1 MAIYTKKGFAM
12 EVSASTNTQSQTNT
26 TKDPMKKAID
36 AQGQQVMKVLEGL
49 QEQSRQTQQMN
60 AQKTGVGNSVNIL
73 G

>member
-1 MAIYTKKGFAM
+1 M
-12 EVSASTNTQSQTNT
+12 EVSSSTNTQAQTQT
-26 TKDPMKKAID
+26 GADPMKKAID
-36 AQGQQVMKVLEGL
+36 VQGQQVMKVLEGL

>member
-36 AQGQQVMKVLEGL
+36 VQQQQVLKALDGL
-49 QEQSRQTQQMN
+49 QEQSKQTQEMN
-60 AQKTGVGNSVNIL
+60 AQKTGVGNSVNLL